1 MKEISVVAVDLAKN
15 VFQVHGFSRSGERIL
30 AKRLNRAG
38 FVRLLGELPV
48 SSEVVMEACGSG
60 HHWARACQRRSLR
73 VRLLPP
79 QHVKPFVV
87 GNKTDRHDADAI
99 YAASQRRELRA
110 VPVKSVAEQDVL
122 MAHRVR
128 ERRKRARVA
137 VMNQVRGL
145 LAERGQV
152 CGQGVAALRALLST
166 TLAHGPEG
174 EITAS
179 FLTQLGELQAEWR
192 GLDEQVASAEREI
205 RRHARTTPACQQLE
219 TMPGVGP
226 ITASAAVAM
235 AGDGSAFRDGR
246 QFAAWVGVTPK
257 EHASGEK
264 RRLGGITKRGDA
276 YLRSLFVHG
285 ARAVVRAATG
295 DDARSRWIRALVERR
310 GHNKAVVAV
319 ANKNARIVWALLR
332 TGETYRA
339 AVAAP

>member
-1 MKEISVVAVDLAKN
+1 MEISVVAVDLAKN
-15 VFQVHGFSRSGERIL
+15 VFQVHGYTRVGERVL
-30 AKRLNRAG
+30 AKRVNRAG

-48 SSEVVMEACGSG
+48 GCEVVMEACGSG
-60 HHWARACQRRSLR
+60 HHWARSCQRLGLR

-79 QHVKPFVV
+79 QHVKAYVV
-87 GNKTDRHDADAI
+87 GNKTDRHDAEAI

-122 MAHRVR
+122 VAHRVR
-128 ERRKRARVA
+128 ERRKKARVA
-137 VMNQVRGL
+137 LMNQVRGL

-152 CGQGVAALRALLST
+152 CGQGVTKLRAQVAA
-166 TLAHGPEG
+166 TLAQGPCD

-179 FLTQLGELQAEWR
+179 FLALLFELQAEWR
-192 GLDEQVASAEREI
+192 ALDEGMAAAEREI
-205 RRHARTTPACQQLE
+205 RRHARTTPACQQLQ
-219 TMPGVGP
+219 TMPGIGP

-235 AGDGSAFRDGR
+235 AGDGSAFRNGR

-264 RRLGGITKRGDA
+264 RRLGAITKRGDA
-276 YLRSLFVHG
+276 YLRSLLVHG
-285 ARAVVRAATG
+285 ARAVVRTATQ
-295 DDARSRWIRALVERR
+295 DDPFSHWVRALVERR

-332 TGETYRA
+332 SGA
-339 AVAAP
+339 AFRTAPVGV